1 MGHPI
6 DKEMLM
12 GAVLRTAIVTAVW
25 LLVQGFIGHLL
36 LGRKGRPYKAILVVI
51 HIIVFLPIAA
61 GWAYTVSGLSTV
73 SGNHVGSW
81 IAQIVM
87 GLAVASLLV
96 VGSIL
101 TAGRKIPSPRG
112 LVLTHKIGA
121 TAALIGSLAG
131 IVCMLSGI

>member
-1 MGHPI
+1 
-6 DKEMLM
+6 M
-12 GAVLRTAIVTAVW
+12 GAVLRTAVVTAVW
-25 LLVQGFIGHLL
+25 LLVQGLIGLLL
-36 LGRKGRPYKAILVVI
+36 LGRKGRPYKAFIVVI

-87 GLAVASLLV
+87 GLAVVLLLV
-96 VGSIL
+96 VGTIL

-121 TAALIGSLAG
+121 TAALTGSLAG
-131 IVCMLSGI
+131 IVCMLFGV